1 MASRRRRLG
10 KGCVMSMP
18 KIAVI
23 GDRDSILG
31 FKAVGVITF
40 PTSGPEEV
48 KDALRKVTGGDY
60 AVVFITEQAA
70 DQAREA
76 VEEINARPTPIL
88 VPIPSSRGSLGMGRA
103 QIRRSVEK
111 AVGADILFGKEGR

>member
-1 MASRRRRLG
+1 
-10 KGCVMSMP
+10 MSMP

-31 FKAVGVITF
+31 FKAVGVTTF
-40 PTSGPEEV
+40 PVTNAETV
-48 KDALRKVTGGDY
+48 RAALHQVTTGDY
-60 AVVFITEQAA
+60 GVVFITEQAA
-70 DQAREA
+70 DQAHEA
-76 VEEINARPTPIL
+76 VSEASQKSIPIL
-88 VPIPSSRGSLGMGRA
+88 VPIPSSRGSLGLGMA

>member
-88 VPIPSSRGSLGMGRA
+88 VPIPSSRGSLGMGMA

>member
-1 MASRRRRLG
+1 
-10 KGCVMSMP
+10 MSMP

-31 FKAVGVITF
+31 FKAVGVTTF
-40 PTSGPEEV
+40 PVTGPEEV
-48 KDALRKVTGGDY
+48 TRALRQVVGSEYG
-60 AVVFITEQAA
+60 VVFITEQAA
-70 DQAREA
+70 ATAAEA
-76 VEEINARPTPIL
+76 VQEVVQKNTPIL
-88 VPIPSSRGSLGMGRA
+88 IPIPSSQGSLGLGMS

>member
-1 MASRRRRLG
+1 
-10 KGCVMSMP
+10 MSMP

-40 PTSGPEEV
+40 PVSGPEET
-48 KDALRKVTGGDY
+48 KQALRKVTEGDY

-70 DQAREA
+70 DQVHEA
-76 VEEINARPTPIL
+76 VEEVNARPTPIL
-88 VPIPSSRGSLGMGRA
+88 VPIPSSRGGLGLGRA
-103 QIRRSVEK
+103 QIRRSVER